1 MINENNGH
9 SVQQMS
15 RGGFITSADVAERAG
30 VSRSAVSRTFT
41 PGASVSPEVK
51 RKVIAAADELGY
63 RVNRLARGLISSRS
77 NLVGLVCANLET
89 PFSAGLLSRTT
100 SALAQRGLHALV
112 FEFNGSPPDVRA
124 ELQRILEFRVEA
136 IVVMSGSPPPSIV
149 DECMAN
155 GVKLVLVN
163 RPVVGHGSYNIVSDD
178 QGGAAMAADRLIRA
192 GHKRLAVVASES
204 GTPTQVRRTMGF
216 VEEAERKGF
225 TVDVTRN
232 GATSYD
238 AGRLGARALFSGSR
252 DAAPDA
258 VFCTTDLLAAGFM
271 DTIRNEFGLRIP
283 EDVSVIGY
291 DDIPQASWG
300 AYQLTTLKQCTQDL
314 AQAIVKAIRNDE
326 HSEDRTSTVGAVLV
340 ERATV
345 RAKLGSL

>member
-1 MINENNGH
+1 MIEENNGH
-9 SVQQMS
+9 SLPPMN

-51 RKVIAAADELGY
+51 RRVIAAADELGY

-89 PFSAGLLSRTT
+89 PFAAGLLSRTT
-100 SALAQRGLHALV
+100 AALAQRGLHALV
-112 FEFNGSPPDVRA
+112 FEFNGNPPDVRA
-124 ELQRILEFRVEA
+124 EIQRILEFRVEA

-192 GHKRLAVVASES
+192 GHTRLAVVASDS
-204 GTPTQVRRTMGF
+204 GTPTQLRRTAGF
-216 VEEAERKGF
+216 VERAGAQGLSVE
-225 TVDVTRN
+225 VTQN
-232 GATSYD
+232 GPTSYD
-238 AGRLGARALFSGSR
+238 AGRLGARALFARSR
-252 DAAPDA
+252 DCVPDA

-271 DTIRNEFGLRIP
+271 DTVRNEFGLAVP
-283 EDVSVIGY
+283 NDVSVIGY

-300 AYQLTTLKQCTQDL
+300 AYQLTTVKQGTHDL
-314 AQAIVKAIRNDE
+314 SQAIVNAIRNDDG
-326 HSEDRTSTVGAVLV
+326 SPDRTSTVGAVLV

-345 RAKLGSL
+345 RA